1 MSWGKERMGDFV
13 RSIHIVEAKI
23 GCAWEGDRGGAVW
36 KVGGDR
42 GAGGTGWR

>member
-1 MSWGKERMGDFV
+1 MGDFV